1 MCVWPRWSQAS
12 LERITKP
19 NYLIKDTLMSDIL
32 YTVNGIARTDD
43 QQGKGASR
51 RLRKQNLVPAIIYG
65 GNEEPTA
72 IAIKNNEL
80 WKLLENEAFFSNIL
94 TINLDGEEHLAV
106 IKDLQRHPSKG
117 FPMHADFQRIVK
129 GQKINM
135 NIPVHFVGREEAP
148 GIKAGGILSTLVT
161 DIEIVCLPS
170 ALPEYLEVDVSGLEI
185 GESLHLTDIKL
196 PEGVIIFELDVDEPV
211 DRTVV
216 NMQAPT
222 VEEVEEDTAEEVDAA
237 DVPATEQGGEEDKGE

>member
-1 MCVWPRWSQAS
+1 MTQF
-12 LERITKP
+12 
-19 NYLIKDTLMSDIL
+19 TL
-32 YTVNGIARTDD
+32 TVVNRDADK
-43 QQGKGASR
+43 QGKGASR

-65 GNEEPTA
+65 GNEEPTT

-94 TINLDGEEHLAV
+94 TIKLDGQEELAV

-129 GQKINM
+129 GEKINM
-135 NIPVHFVGREEAP
+135 NIPVHFVGRETAP
-148 GIKAGGILSTLVT
+148 GVKAGGILSTLVT
-161 DIEIVCLPS
+161 DIEIVCLPQD
-170 ALPEYLEVDVSGLEI
+170 LPEYLEVDVSELEI

-196 PEGVIIFELDVDEPV
+196 PEGVILFELDVDEPI

-222 VEEVEEDTAEEVDAA
+222 VEEVDEDTEEVDAA
-237 DVPATEQGGEEDKGE
+237 DVPASEQGGEEDKGE

>member
-1 MCVWPRWSQAS
+1 
-12 LERITKP
+12 
-19 NYLIKDTLMSDIL
+19 MSNEL
-32 YTVNGIARTDD
+32 YTVNGIVRTED

-72 IAIKNNEL
+72 ISIKDNEL
-80 WKLLENEAFFSNIL
+80 RKLLENEAFFSNIL
-94 TINLDGEEHLAV
+94 TIELDGEDHLAV

-135 NIPVHFVGREEAP
+135 QIPIHFTGREDAP
-148 GIKAGGILSTLVT
+148 GLKAGGILSTLVT
-161 DIEIVCLPS
+161 DIEIVCLPQD
-170 ALPEYLEVDVSGLEI
+170 LPEYLEVDVSELEI

-222 VEEVEEDTAEEVDAA
+222 VEEVDEDTEVEVDAA
-237 DVPATEQGGEEDKGE
+237 DVPASSQGDEEDKGE

>member
-1 MCVWPRWSQAS
+1 
-12 LERITKP
+12 
-19 NYLIKDTLMSDIL
+19 MSDIL

-129 GQKINM
+129 GQKIHM

-148 GIKAGGILSTLVT
+148 GTKAGGILSTLIT

-170 ALPEYLEVDVSGLEI
+170 VLPEYLEVDVSGLEI

-222 VEEVEEDTAEEVDAA
+222 IEEVDEDTEEVDAA
-237 DVPATEQGGEEDKGE
+237 DVPATEQGGESEAEGKDEE